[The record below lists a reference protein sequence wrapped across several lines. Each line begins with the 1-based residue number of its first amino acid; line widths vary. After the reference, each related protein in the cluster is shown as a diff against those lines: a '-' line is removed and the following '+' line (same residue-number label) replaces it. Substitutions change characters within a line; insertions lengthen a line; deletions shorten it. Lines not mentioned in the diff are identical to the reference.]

1 MIVLSVLVVA
11 VLLATT
17 LFAGAIADESF
28 LKEVEASKI
37 PDDYKKAF
45 EILKSKMSSLQ
56 GVERTQE

>member
-1 MIVLSVLVVA
+1 MTIDYF
-11 VLLATT
+11 VLLCYNATT

-37 PDDYKKAF
+37 PDDYKKVF
-45 EILKSKMSSLQ
+45 ETLKSKMSSLK